1 MDWRVSLIVG
11 LVVGWFAHTL
21 AVSRDRRSA
30 RRSAAKDFQASV
42 LDALSGLYPLPTS
55 WPDNVDASL
64 RQLFP
69 ALQRAVAAFRPYL
82 PAWRRWAFDRAWNE
96 HRCGTGRDIDL
107 QNYHHY
113 IGFQSNPN
121 AKENF
126 RRNIDRLLAFS
137 NKLAV

>member
-1 MDWRVSLIVG
+1 MDWRASLFIG
-11 LVVGWFAHTL
+11 LVVGWFAHAL

-30 RRSAAKDFQASV
+30 RRSAAKDFRTSV
-42 LDALSGLYPLPTS
+42 LESLSGLYPLPTS
-55 WPDNVDASL
+55 WPSDVDASL

-69 ALQRAVAAFRPYL
+69 GLQPTVASFRPYL
-82 PAWRRWAFDRAWNE
+82 PLWRRWAFDRAWKDY
-96 HRCGTGRDIDL
+96 RCGTGRDIDL

-113 IGFQSNPN
+113 IAFQSNPE

-126 RRNIDRLLAFS
+126 RRNVDRLLAFS